1 MLQKPSKTSKS
12 RENCKKIED
21 RLAAWKDGRIDE
33 LI

>member
-21 RLAAWKDGRIDE
+21 RLAAWKVAGSMN
-33 LI
+33 